1 MKRPAAISLLI
12 IVLSYAFLL
21 TAGCGPSPR
30 EQAPAP
36 PGGYSVTDSKGHV
49 VTFTHKPQRLVS
61 LTIGTDEFL
70 TGLVPA
76 ERIAALTYLADDSS
90 VSNIA
95 EAAKQV
101 RGKIRANTENVVAMS
116 PDLVI
121 TADWQAIELIQS
133 IRDVGIAVYVYKTP
147 NNIAEVKQ
155 VIAEL
160 AHVVGEEAAG
170 ARIVADMEAEL
181 QAIGRKIEQV
191 PPDKRQV
198 VVNYSLMGGMGGQGS
213 MFEDL
218 CRHAGVVD
226 GAASVGLNKDG
237 TLSKEQIIK
246 INPDILLTP
255 DWDYTGKTNFKQFKS
270 DLENDLALRQVKA
283 IANKRLIQIP
293 DRYIYSTS
301 QYIVYG
307 VSGMAKAAYPQ
318 YFN

>member
-1 MKRPAAISLLI
+1 MKRRAATGLLI
-12 IVLSYAFLL
+12 AILSYIFLL
-21 TAGCGPSPR
+21 TTGCGNSPR
-30 EQAPAP
+30 EQTP
-36 PGGYSVTDSKGHV
+36 PPLGGYSVTDSHGYVAKLA
-49 VTFTHKPQRLVS
+49 HKPQRLVS
-61 LTIGTDEFL
+61 LTIGTDEML

-90 VSNIA
+90 ISNIS
-95 EAAKQV
+95 ETAKQV
-101 RGKIRANTENVVAMS
+101 PGKIRANAESVVAMS

-155 VIAEL
+155 VISEL

-170 ARIVADMEAEL
+170 ARIIADMEAEL
-181 QAIGRKIEQV
+181 LATGRIIEQV

-198 VVNYSLMGGMGGQGS
+198 VVNYSLMGGMGGKGS

-218 CRHAGVVD
+218 CRYAGVID

-237 TLSKEQIIK
+237 LLAKEQIIK

-255 DWDYTGKTNFKQFKS
+255 DWDYTGKTDFKQFAT
-270 DLENDLALRQVKA
+270 DLENDLALRQIKA
-283 IANKRLIQIP
+283 IANKKLVQIP
-293 DRYIYSTS
+293 DRYVYSTS

-307 VSGMAKAAYPQ
+307 VSRMAKAAYPQ
-318 YFN
+318 YF